1 MRSSLSKD
9 SFLKKH
15 WFLVFLTQFQAE
27 KEVRIVQDSSSNEEN
42 GRYKMDY
49 MLREKENGE
58 KVATSIS
65 SVNETNILITKF
77 TD

>member
-1 MRSSLSKD
+1 
-9 SFLKKH
+9 
-15 WFLVFLTQFQAE
+15 
-27 KEVRIVQDSSSNEEN
+27 
-42 GRYKMDY
+42 MDY